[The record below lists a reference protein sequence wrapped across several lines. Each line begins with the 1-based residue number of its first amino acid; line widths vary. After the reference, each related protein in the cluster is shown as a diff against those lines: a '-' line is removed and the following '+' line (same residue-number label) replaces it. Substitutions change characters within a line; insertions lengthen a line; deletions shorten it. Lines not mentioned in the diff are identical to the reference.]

1 MTAIRLLG
9 NHREDGQGLLVSP
22 GTMPGGE
29 HHAAGWCRRRGADQ
43 ADRLGHALVGV
54 CVASRIHPAHPGEV
68 ETGCRLRVVHVEAA
82 HKRSGTLNGYSV
94 RRREGACPVC
104 PSCRCPVRHW
114 AGNRSTAFAWLRR
127 PVKARSGDWTCL
139 VLAPRTLDA
148 WLGRSIWISRYG
160 LGCDGRMARSASDA
174 TGPVQS
180 VSAVL
185 AGLRQARAGDRGG
198 SWDGASGS
206 G

>member
-1 MTAIRLLG
+1 MTVIRLLG
-9 NHREDGQGLLVSP
+9 NHRGGGQGLLVSP
-22 GTMPGGE
+22 GAMPGGE
-29 HHAAGWCRRRGADQ
+29 HHAAGWRRRCEADQ
-43 ADRLGHALVGV
+43 ADRLGHAVVGV

-68 ETGCRLRVVHVEAA
+68 ETGCRLRVVHVEAP
-82 HKRSGTLNGYSV
+82 HRRSRTLNSYSV
-94 RRREGACPVC
+94 RRREGAWPVC
-104 PSCRCPVRHW
+104 PSCRCPARHW
-114 AGNRSTAFAWLRR
+114 ADNRSTAFAWLRR
-127 PVKARSGDWTCL
+127 PVEARSGDWTCL
-139 VLAPRTLDA
+139 VLAPPWTP
-148 WLGRSIWISRYG
+148 WLARSIWISRYG
-160 LGCDGRMARSASDA
+160 LDCGGRMARSASDA